1 MSRRILT
8 VTHRALSS
16 CGGWQQRAAHGR
28 ANVYGPCHD
37 RVPRRPADVGSIE
50 LVTAPQEV
58 PWPITPHTAA
68 KHDLYRQYL
77 SKWFP
82 ILVGSWGGRATYAEG
97 FAGPGVYTKG
107 EPGSPVIALRTLWD
121 SGLLGTATKRVRL
134 LFVDDDAR
142 CVDWLQRRLEL
153 TAGQRGCAVA
163 DLAGKGVEVELVR
176 GQCDAEL
183 EPLLDRH
190 DAWRDPLLVNLDTWG
205 AAVPA
210 RLLQR
215 VAGTPAGEV
224 IITMGPS
231 YFMRFASVDEYTHGD
246 EVFGGDHWRAVQ
258 SVPSQAKAAWLLEAY
273 RTTVTQAGFRFVLDF
288 TLVDQ
293 RGQLLYLVFGTT
305 SRKGLV
311 KMKEAMWEVDAV
323 HGVGYRDPRDPDQQT
338 LEIEF
343 DPVTGPLR
351 RLVLAEL
358 ARRPART
365 ATEAELRDFALLK
378 TVYKEAHASQAIR
391 ELIEAGQVL
400 RAGEHR
406 PGFVDTLQLP

>member
-1 MSRRILT
+1 MD
-8 VTHRALSS
+8 A
-16 CGGWQQRAAHGR
+16 
-28 ANVYGPCHD
+28 
-37 RVPRRPADVGSIE
+37 GSIG

-142 CVDWLQRRLEL
+142 CVDWLQRRLEF
-153 TAGQRGCAVA
+153 TAGQRGCTIA
-163 DLAGKGVEVELVR
+163 DLAGNGVEVELVR
-176 GQCDAEL
+176 GQCDVEL
-183 EPLLDRH
+183 ELLLDRH

-205 AAVPA
+205 AAVSA

-215 VAGTPAGEV
+215 VAETPAGEV

-231 YFMRFASVDEYTHGD
+231 YFMRFASVDAYTHGD
-246 EVFGGDHWRAVQ
+246 LVFGGNHWRDVQ
-258 SVPSQAKAAWLLEAY
+258 SVPSEEKAGWLLQAY
-273 RTTVTQAGFRFVLDF
+273 RTTVKQAGFRFVLDF

-365 ATEAELRDFALLK
+365 ATEAGLREFALLE
-378 TVYKEAHASQAIR
+378 TVYKEAQASQAIR
-391 ELIEAGQVL
+391 ELIEAGRVL
-400 RAGEHR
+400 RVGEHR
-406 PGFVDTLQLP
+406 PGFVDTLRLP